1 MGACDLL
8 GRKGMAGRMWIKIG
22 LAAGVLAVAAAP
34 EFFPVVSAAPE
45 PAPVISRAAPKTFKP
60 VCRGDQVLDS
70 RPDPAWVSQ
79 SFNRDNCRAPLLP
92 AALDGF
98 SASREQVV
106 AAMAEAKRYAAAV
119 SEFQRCVS
127 DFVAAHRAGS
137 AQGPKL
143 TPSQV
148 IIENHRILVSQRSK
162 ERAAAQVRVAINAFN
177 EYGSDCPDR

>member
-1 MGACDLL
+1 
-8 GRKGMAGRMWIKIG
+8 MWSKTA
-22 LAAGVLAVAAAP
+22 LAAAVLLLAATP
-34 EFFPVVSAAPE
+34 EFLHVVKAAPE
-45 PAPVISRAAPKTFKP
+45 PVRLPLGAVSRAPSDTRFKP
-60 VCRGDQVLDS
+60 VCRGDEVLDS

-79 SFNRDNCRAPLLP
+79 SFNKDNCRAPLLP

-98 SASREQVV
+98 SATREQVV
-106 AAMAEAKRYAAAV
+106 AAMAEAKRYAAAAD
-119 SEFQRCVS
+119 EFQRCVS
-127 DFVAAHRAGS
+127 DFVAAHRARS
-137 AQGPKL
+137 APGPTL